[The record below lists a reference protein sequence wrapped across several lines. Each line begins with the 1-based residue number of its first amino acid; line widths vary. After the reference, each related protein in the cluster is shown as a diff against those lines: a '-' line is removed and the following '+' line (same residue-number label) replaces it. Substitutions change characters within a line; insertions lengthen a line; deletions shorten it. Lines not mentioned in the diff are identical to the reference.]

1 MSRLVVD
8 AEKKG
13 FGINIK
19 ELIEYRDLFYIL
31 AYRDLR
37 VRYAQTFLGFLWA
50 ILQPVATLIILFFV
64 FGKALKVDTGDI
76 PYPVFALAGLSMWTY
91 FSFVL
96 NQSGQSVIGAQEMIK
111 KIFFPRLVIPLSK
124 AVVGF
129 VDFGITLIFL
139 IVMMIVYGI
148 TPSANVFFAPIFILL
163 NILAALSVGI
173 WLSALTIRYRDF
185 QHVIP
190 FMVQFGLY
198 ATPVAYPAT
207 FVPEK
212 YQFIYNLNPMAGV
225 ISGFRWCLFGGEFP
239 GQDIYLAAAIIV
251 ILFISSLYYF
261 KSVEDVMADIV

>member
-1 MSRLVVD
+1 
-8 AEKKG
+8 
-13 FGINIK
+13 
-19 ELIEYRDLFYIL
+19 LIDYRDLFYIL

-124 AVVGF
+124 AVVGI
-129 VDFGITLIFL
+129 VDFGLTLIFL
-139 IVMMIVYGI
+139 IVMMIAYGI
-148 TPSANVFFAPIFILL
+148 TPSTNVFFAPIFILL
-163 NILAALSVGI
+163 NVLAALSVGI

-185 QHVIP
+185 
-190 FMVQFGLY
+190 
-198 ATPVAYPAT
+198 
-207 FVPEK
+207 
-212 YQFIYNLNPMAGV
+212 
-225 ISGFRWCLFGGEFP
+225 
-239 GQDIYLAAAIIV
+239 
-251 ILFISSLYYF
+251 
-261 KSVEDVMADIV
+261 